1 MYRMIEVVGLSP
13 VSYAEAT
20 KAAIAK
26 IQETEKVFW
35 FEVVEL
41 RGGVHGDAIEFQVKL
56 KVAVK

>member
-1 MYRMIEVVGLSP
+1 MIEVVGLSP

-41 RGGVHGDAIEFQVKL
+41 RGGVRGDEIEFQVKL